1 MTCANSSAHC
11 AENCGVYFSGKMAKF
26 AIDLKKRPMKV
37 GIIIAMES
45 EFNAISALLGGQTS
59 GMIGG
64 NEIMLSR
71 SGIGKVNAAVKT
83 YELIESFHPDCIIS
97 TGVAGGAGLEVEPLD
112 AVVSKEVVYHDVW
125 CGDGNEYGQVQG
137 LPARYKGNET
147 LCGHALGLNTSTR
160 IHGGLICTGDRFI
173 DDPETVG
180 SILEHFPEGLA
191 VDMESGAIAQVC
203 ELRNVPFLSFRVIS
217 DNPRNSK
224 SFTQYENFW
233 AELSSHS
240 LEVIRQF
247 ITTLPCTL

>member
-1 MTCANSSAHC
+1 
-11 AENCGVYFSGKMAKF
+11 
-26 AIDLKKRPMKV
+26 MKV

-45 EFNAISALLGGQTS
+45 EFNAISALLGGKT
-59 GMIGG
+59 GGKIGN

-71 SGIGKVNAAVKT
+71 SGIGKVNAAVKA

-97 TGVAGGAGLEVEPLD
+97 TGVAGGAGIEVEPLH
-112 AVVSKEVVYHDVW
+112 AVVSKEIAYHDVW

-137 LPARYKGNET
+137 FPTRYKGNDT
-147 LCGHALGLNTSTR
+147 LYKHAMGLGTTTK
-160 IHGGLICTGDRFI
+160 IHGGLICTGDQFI
-173 DDPETVG
+173 DDPDTVN
-180 SILEHFPEGLA
+180 SIIGHFPDCQA

-203 ELRNVPFLSFRVIS
+203 EIKGVPFLSFRVIS

-233 AELSSHS
+233 AKLSSNS

-247 ITTLPCTL
+247 ITTLPDSI